1 MIGSIQKCGEVLD
14 LFSREQAEWRLSDVS
29 KELGIPKTTVNDLL
43 ISLCGVGL
51 LHKTN
56 EARYRLGWR
65 VAALNRVLME
75 GSEMRTEALRIMEQ
89 LVRVFGETVHLAVL
103 ERDQVVY
110 LAKQEGTKSVQV
122 KLTAVGTQLPPHASS
137 LGKVLMCELPWEQ
150 AEALVRAR
158 GLSVFTPN
166 TITTLDELKSEL
178 ATTRNRG
185 YGYDIEEAA
194 EDLCCVGAP
203 IRNHVGEIIA
213 AISFSVPSY
222 RFYPIKQT
230 FIRSIIEA
238 AHEIS
243 YRLGYD
249 ERLNRQK
256 VAS

>member
-14 LFSREQAEWRLSDVS
+14 LFSREQAEWRLSDIS

-89 LVRVFGETVHLAVL
+89 LVRTFGETVHLAAL

-110 LAKQEGTKSVQV
+110 LAKQEGTKSGQV

-150 AEALVRAR
+150 VEALVSAR

-178 ATTRNRG
+178 ATTRSRG

-203 IRNHVGEIIA
+203 IRNYMGEIVA
-213 AISFSVPSY
+213 AISFSVPAY
-222 RFYPIKQT
+222 RFYPSKQI
-230 FIRSIIEA
+230 FILSIIEA

-243 YRLGYD
+243 YRLGYE
-249 ERLNRQK
+249 ERFNRQK
-256 VAS
+256 VAL

>member
-203 IRNHVGEIIA
+203 IRNHVGQIIA